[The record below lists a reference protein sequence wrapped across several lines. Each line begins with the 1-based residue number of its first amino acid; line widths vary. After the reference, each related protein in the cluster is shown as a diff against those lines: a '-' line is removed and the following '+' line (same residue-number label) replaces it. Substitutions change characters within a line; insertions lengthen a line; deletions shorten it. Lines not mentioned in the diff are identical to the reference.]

1 MAKRKEHIQTDAPQQ
16 AQTGAGAI
24 PQEAPAPPPLPDL
37 TVRVF
42 PISNSKS
49 KLRATANVNIAGA
62 FAVRGFRIFD
72 SRNGLFVKE
81 PEQSYIKD
89 GTELTRP
96 VFFPVTKEAREALYG
111 QILHSYELTM
121 QQGQRQ
127 DETGCSLSGE
137 DAPPERN
144 YAPLVEDFDPE
155 DDLPFEDRKSTRLN
169 SSHT

>member
-1 MAKRKEHIQTDAPQQ
+1 MAKRKEHTQTDAPQQ

-42 PISNSKS
+42 PISSSKS
-49 KLRATANVNIAGA
+49 KLKATANVNIAGA

-81 PEQSYIKD
+81 PEQSYVKD
-89 GTELTRP
+89 GTELTHP

-111 QILHSYELTM
+111 QILHSYELTV

-127 DETGCSLSGE
+127 E
-137 DAPPERN
+137 DARLRFRDEDVPPERD
-144 YAPLVEDFDPE
+144 YAPPPEDFDPE
-155 DDLPFEDRKSTRLN
+155 DDLPFDMGQMM
-169 SSHT
+169 

>member
-1 MAKRKEHIQTDAPQQ
+1 MAKRKEQTHTETDAPQQ
-16 AQTGAGAI
+16 QAPANAGTS

-49 KLRATANVNIAGA
+49 KLKATANVSIAGA

-81 PEQSYIKD
+81 PEQSYVKD

-127 DETGCSLSGE
+127 DDAAFTHGDE
-137 DAPPERN
+137 DVPPERN
-144 YAPLVEDFDPE
+144 YTSPVEDFDSE
-155 DDLPFEDRKSTRLN
+155 DDLPFDCGPVM
-169 SSHT
+169 

>member
-1 MAKRKEHIQTDAPQQ
+1 MAKRKEHTQTDAPQQ

-42 PISNSKS
+42 PISSSKS
-49 KLRATANVNIAGA
+49 KLKATANVNIAGA

-121 QQGQRQ
+121 QQG
-127 DETGCSLSGE
+127 
-137 DAPPERN
+137 
-144 YAPLVEDFDPE
+144 
-155 DDLPFEDRKSTRLN
+155 
-169 SSHT
+169 

>member
-1 MAKRKEHIQTDAPQQ
+1 MAKRKEQTHTETDAPQQ
-16 AQTGAGAI
+16 QAPANAGTS

-42 PISNSKS
+42 PISSSKS
-49 KLRATANVNIAGA
+49 KLKATANVNIAGA

-127 DETGCSLSGE
+127 DDAGCSLRDE
-137 DAPPERN
+137 DVPPERN
-144 YAPLVEDFDPE
+144 YTSPVEDFDSE
-155 DDLPFEDRKSTRLN
+155 DDLPFDCGPVM
-169 SSHT
+169 

>member
-1 MAKRKEHIQTDAPQQ
+1 MAKRKEQTHTKADAPQQ
-16 AQTGAGAI
+16 QAQANAGTS

-42 PISNSKS
+42 PISSSKS
-49 KLRATANVNIAGA
+49 KLKATANVNIAGA

-81 PEQSYIKD
+81 PEQSYVKD

-127 DETGCSLSGE
+127 E
-137 DAPPERN
+137 DARLSFRDEDVPPERE
-144 YAPLVEDFDPE
+144 YAPTPEDLDPE
-155 DDLPFEDRKSTRLN
+155 DDLPFDCGPSM
-169 SSHT
+169 

>member
-1 MAKRKEHIQTDAPQQ
+1 MAKRKEQTHTETDAPQQ
-16 AQTGAGAI
+16 QAQANAGTS

-49 KLRATANVNIAGA
+49 KLKATANVSIAGA

-81 PEQSYIKD
+81 PEQSYVKE

-96 VFFPVTKEAREALYG
+96 MFFPVTKEAREALYG

-121 QQGQRQ
+121 QQRQRQ
-127 DETGCSLSGE
+127 DDAGCSLRDE

-144 YAPLVEDFDPE
+144 YAPLVEDFDSE
-155 DDLPFEDRKSTRLN
+155 DDLPFDCGPVM
-169 SSHT
+169 

>member
-1 MAKRKEHIQTDAPQQ
+1 MAKRKEHTQTDAPQQ

-42 PISNSKS
+42 PISSSKS
-49 KLRATANVNIAGA
+49 KLKATANVNIAGA

-81 PEQSYIKD
+81 P
-89 GTELTRP
+89 
-96 VFFPVTKEAREALYG
+96 VFVPVTKEAREALYG

-127 DETGCSLSGE
+127 DDAGCSLRDE
-137 DAPPERN
+137 DVPPERN
-144 YAPLVEDFDPE
+144 YTSPVEDFNSE
-155 DDLPFEDRKSTRLN
+155 DDLPFDCGPSM
-169 SSHT
+169 